1 MKTGISFLDK
11 IMKYTYNFSP
21 ILHNRIVLYFL
32 CILAIA
38 DIIYFTSVNDIRSL
52 IILVLVGIL
61 TSFFS
66 KNMIVILV
74 LALSV
79 THILKYGVDNTY
91 EGMKEGKD
99 DGKDN
104 GKDDG
109 KDNGKDNE
117 VDTEKTGTDKK
128 TKPTK
133 KEMMTELKKYEG
145 VQGEIADSME
155 KITPLLDKT
164 EKFIEKF
171 EAYSGITGFTD
182 DLKRD
187 VKKGID
193 PTPKIEAMK
202 ERLLAKSRNAN
213 K

>member
-32 CILAIA
+32 SILAIA
-38 DIIYFTSVNDIRSL
+38 DIIYFTSVNDVRSL

-104 GKDDG
+104 ED
-109 KDNGKDNE
+109 
-117 VDTEKTGTDKK
+117 DTENTGTDKK

-145 VQGEIADSME
+145 VQGEIADSMK

-182 DLKRD
+182 DLKKD

-202 ERLLAKSRNAN
+202 ERLLAKSRSAN